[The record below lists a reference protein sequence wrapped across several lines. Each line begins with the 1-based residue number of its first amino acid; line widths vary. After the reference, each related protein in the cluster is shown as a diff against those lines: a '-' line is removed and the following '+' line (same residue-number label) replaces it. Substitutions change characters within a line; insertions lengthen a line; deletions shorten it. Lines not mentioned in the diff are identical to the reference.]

1 MRGVLLEEG
10 VEARSP
16 LLDSKVVD
24 FAMGRPIAER
34 SDGWQTKVLLRK
46 AMIGLLPPEVLA
58 PRSHRTGV
66 TVGFS
71 RMRMKEAYPD
81 LLARLFAEPL
91 RMAELGIVD
100 VEALRSA
107 AALFL
112 SGGGDEF
119 LRVNL
124 FHAMKVEFWL
134 RGVECRAA
142 AERPTAGH
150 RSAAMEFP
158 AA

>member
-1 MRGVLLEEG
+1 
-10 VEARSP
+10 
-16 LLDSKVVD
+16 
-24 FAMGRPIAER
+24 
-34 SDGWQTKVLLRK
+34 
-46 AMIGLLPPEVLA
+46 
-58 PRSHRTGV
+58 
-66 TVGFS
+66 
-71 RMRMKEAYPD
+71 MRMKEAYPD

-91 RMAELGIVD
+91 RLAEFGIVD

-134 RGVECRAA
+134 RGMEFRAA
-142 AERPTAGH
+142 SQRPTAGLG
-150 RSAAMEFP
+150 SAAMEFP